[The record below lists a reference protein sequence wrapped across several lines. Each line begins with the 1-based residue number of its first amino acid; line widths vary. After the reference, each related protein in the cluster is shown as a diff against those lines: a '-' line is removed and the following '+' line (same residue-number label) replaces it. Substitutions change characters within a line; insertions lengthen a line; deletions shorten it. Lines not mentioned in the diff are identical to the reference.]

1 MSETARELV
10 DRAWRAGV
18 APEPRTTI
26 SEWADA
32 SRYLSSKSSPEPGR
46 WRTSRVPY
54 LQAIMDDL
62 SPTAPTERVVVMAA
76 AQVGKSEAGLNWLG
90 YIIDR
95 APAPI
100 MAVLPT
106 VETAKRTSKQRV
118 DELVSM
124 SPTLRDKIRPARE
137 RDSGNTI
144 LQKDFAGGTLILT
157 GANSAVGLRSMP
169 VRFLYL
175 DEMDGYPVDADGE
188 GDPVNL
194 AIARTS
200 NFVRRKILMTSTP
213 SIDGASR
220 IQDAFNQSD
229 QRYYYVPCPECQ
241 EKHVLRFKDVV
252 WTPLDRPP
260 SGAAWCCPGCG
271 SVVEHR
277 HKVTMLANGEWRASA
292 EGDGRTAGYHLN
304 ALYSPWMTWGEI
316 AQEFVEAKQTA
327 EQLKTWTNTRL
338 GECFADIAD
347 APDWRRLAERAEDY
361 EPSTVP
367 AGGVVLTAGADV
379 QDDRIEVEVVAWS
392 RGHESWSVDHRILVG
407 DPAQPEVWRR
417 LDALLAER
425 FPTAAGGALQIRRL
439 CIDTGGHH
447 VSDVHEWAARHPGER
462 VMAIQGRDSLATAIG
477 TPTTVDVN
485 LRSGKR
491 KPRGGRLWPVGV
503 SLLKSRLFAW
513 LASDP
518 PRADEETPH
527 GFCHFPKYGDE
538 YFKQLCAER
547 KVKRKTRTGYVKFEW
562 EKVRERNEVLDCRV
576 YAMAAMETLR
586 LDRWTE
592 ADWQAAEAQLAAPEP
607 GPARPS
613 QPRVRRSSWLE

>member
-1 MSETARELV
+1 VTTAEQIV
-10 DRAWRAGV
+10 DRMWRRGM
-18 APEPRTTI
+18 APDPAMTI
-26 SEWADA
+26 AEWADQHRHLAQRA
-32 SRYLSSKSSPEPGR
+32 SAEPGR
-46 WRTSRVPY
+46 WSTARVPY
-54 LQAIMDDL
+54 MREIMEAL
-62 SPTAPTERVVVMAA
+62 SPTSDVERVVLQAG
-76 AQVGKSEAGLNWLG
+76 AQLAKTEVGLNFTAFV
-90 YIIDR
+90 IDQ
-95 APAPI
+95 APGP
-100 MAVLPT
+100 MMLVQPT
-106 VETAKRTSKQRV
+106 VEMAKRVSKQRV
-118 DELVSM
+118 DGMVEST
-124 SPTLRDKIRPARE
+124 PRLREKIRPARE
-137 RDSGNTI
+137 RDSGNTV
-144 LQKDFAGGTLILT
+144 LMKDFAGGTLVMT

-169 VRFLYL
+169 VRYLFL
-175 DEMDGYPVDADGE
+175 DEVDGFPPDAGGE
-188 GDPVNL
+188 GDPVVL
-194 AIARTS
+194 AEARTS
-200 NFVRRKILMTSTP
+200 TFMRRKVFMCSTP
-213 SIDGASR
+213 TVDGASAV
-220 IQDAFNQSD
+220 QDAYAATD
-229 QRYYYVPCPECQ
+229 QRVYELPCPECGDY
-241 EKHVLRFKDVV
+241 HALRWKDIV
-252 WTPLDRPP
+252 WTDLGREPDN
-260 SGAAWCCPGCG
+260 AAWVCPSCG
-271 SVVEHR
+271 SITEHS
-277 HKVTMLANGEWRASA
+277 HKASMLANGAWRATA
-292 EGDGRTAGYHLN
+292 DGPPRVAGFHLSG
-304 ALYSPWMTWGEI
+304 LYSPWVSWGSI
-316 AQEFVEAKQTA
+316 AAEFMQAKQTA
-327 EQLKTWTNTRL
+327 ERLKVWTNTRL
-338 GECFADIAD
+338 GETFADIAD

-379 QDDRIEVEVVAWS
+379 QDDRIEVEVVAWG
-392 RGHESWSVDHRILVG
+392 RARESWSVDHRVLVG
-407 DPAQPEVWRR
+407 DPVQPDVWRR
-417 LDALLAER
+417 LDALLEER

-518 PRADEETPH
+518 PRADEEMPH

-547 KVKRKTRTGYVKFEW
+547 KVKRKTRTGYIKFEW

-586 LDRWTE
+586 LDRWSET
-592 ADWQAAEAQLAAPEP
+592 DWQAAEAQLAAPEP